1 MCRGGIRGS
10 FKILIL
16 RVYIYFR
23 KTKYIER
30 KQRTCVNQDIQLHWD
45 TYTQR
50 ESMAYT
56 VL

>member
-16 RVYIYFR
+16 RVYIYFC

-50 ESMAYT
+50 EPMAYT